1 MCLKRILQDL
11 WKLDCSPIRTLLS
24 VLALDLL
31 VTSALI
37 DLRGESAM
45 FSSVDRAAEE
55 SHVEAS
61 VDGQGTSLL
70 LYNVLHQGSCVGSVA
85 SGVLLVKE
93 QVVNR

>member
-1 MCLKRILQDL
+1 
-11 WKLDCSPIRTLLS
+11 
-24 VLALDLL
+24 
-31 VTSALI
+31 
-37 DLRGESAM
+37 M
-45 FSSVDRAAEE
+45 FSLVDRAAEE